1 MDNSELKRIEKE
13 EIKKQEELK
22 RKQEELKR
30 KQKELKRLEEIRK
43 QEDEEKIKQEK
54 EELKRLEKEELKE
67 EEIRKQEEKIK
78 QEEEI
83 RKQEEKIKQEEE
95 LFDYISIDKEEKL
108 KQEEEIRKQEE
119 KRKQEEELNKY
130 RKQEEL
136 KNIVDKLKEDIN
148 NNDVKNISEIPNLRE
163 QVIKTR
169 GQKISSQTW
178 SPMFEKKLKIIFNIG
193 PKKDKISGD
202 GQYNE
207 SKETVEIKVS
217 LGSKNCLNFVQIR
230 PHHKCDKY
238 LLMAYNIYE
247 GELGRVYLF
256 EISHNKIVDL
266 ILNYGNYAHGTIK
279 KQGKITLENINK
291 NMYEYALRI
300 NLLNEKGKKIW
311 NELLKYEITFNYENI
326 N

>member
-67 EEIRKQEEKIK
+67 EEIRKQEEKI
-78 QEEEI
+78 
-83 RKQEEKIKQEEE
+83 
-95 LFDYISIDKEEKL
+95 